1 MSISLEKNSDSLNH
15 GTLSVKHASNSTVNE
30 ITYIVEKYFSGF
42 SDSGLELTESKYFET
57 VKAAQDELNESNIAF
72 KIVNE
77 IKSDLSLFLRDTKY
91 LIQSNL
97 YLRATRP
104 IRSEEESIG
113 WHRESFYGPNLE
125 ACANIWTPIKNVT
138 KNNTLQYIPGS
149 HLIEDKDIK
158 TKRTVSPKTIK
169 GDLRNKIG
177 FLYEPKKIISGVDF
191 NNTKPLLVPFG
202 SSNIF
207 WGSLIHGS
215 ADNNCEKIRF
225 SVDFRVIA
233 DKEYD
238 TLMAKKFHAASNKP
252 YFLPFCP

>member
-1 MSISLEKNSDSLNH
+1 ML
-15 GTLSVKHASNSTVNE
+15 
-30 ITYIVEKYFSGF
+30 
-42 SDSGLELTESKYFET
+42 
-57 VKAAQDELNESNIAF
+57 
-72 KIVNE
+72 
-77 IKSDLSLFLRDTKY
+77 
-91 LIQSNL
+91 
-97 YLRATRP
+97 
-104 IRSEEESIG
+104 
-113 WHRESFYGPNLE
+113 
-125 ACANIWTPIKNVT
+125 
-138 KNNTLQYIPGS
+138 
-149 HLIEDKDIK
+149 EDKDIK

-177 FLYEPKKIISGVDF
+177 FLYEPKKIISGVDL

-233 DKEYD
+233 DKDYNS
-238 TLMAKKFHAASNKP
+238 LMTKKFHAASNKP